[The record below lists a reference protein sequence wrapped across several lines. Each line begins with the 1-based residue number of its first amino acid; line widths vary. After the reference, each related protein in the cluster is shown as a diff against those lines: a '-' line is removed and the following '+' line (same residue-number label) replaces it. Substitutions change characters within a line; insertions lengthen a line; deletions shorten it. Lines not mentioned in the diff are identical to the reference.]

1 MIVQQAKDANM
12 ELDNDLKTKILEAT
26 NKMADEILKIA
37 EPGTYKDIE
46 HLVGCFLDELGLI

>member
-1 MIVQQAKDANM
+1 M